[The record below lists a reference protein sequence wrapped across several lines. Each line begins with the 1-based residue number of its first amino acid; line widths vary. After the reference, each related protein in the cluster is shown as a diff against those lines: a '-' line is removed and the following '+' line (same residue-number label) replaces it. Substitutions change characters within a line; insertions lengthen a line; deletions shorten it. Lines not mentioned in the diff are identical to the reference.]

1 MTDFKIRYD
10 EEKGC
15 YDLVMDEDGS
25 LVFENSLDNAIN
37 MSLFCDARADESEVQ
52 VPELR
57 RGWWGNTL
65 NDDGHEIGSKLWLLS
80 QRRSSQATLNSA
92 KDYINTCLKWM
103 IDDGIVSK
111 IDVSTAFNS
120 ANSLLANIKFTAL
133 DNSVEKRTYNLFLNT
148 VV

>member
-1 MTDFKIRYD
+1 MTDFKIRFD
-10 EEKGC
+10 ETKGC
-15 YDLVMDEDGS
+15 YDFVMDSEGN
-25 LVFENSLDNAIN
+25 LEFENSLDNAIN

-65 NDDGHEIGSKLWLLS
+65 NEDGHEIGSKLWLLS
-80 QRRSSQATLNSA
+80 QRRARPTTLNSA

-103 IDDGIVSK
+103 IEDGIVSK
-111 IDVSTAFNS
+111 IEVSTAFDSVNS
-120 ANSLLANIKFTAL
+120 IIANIKFTAL